1 MSPAGITTGVTY
13 DLQGL
18 PTWTLLDGSTVSRD
32 AEGRLTISRPGREDI
47 RGRQR
52 ATETTR
58 AAYDR
63 LLELDGLQRAAAVLY
78 DDYSAAVT
86 VEADV
91 AGQSVTV
98 RVQARLVDGRPE
110 VAYAVRAEVC
120 GAGEGALCVGD
131 VLPGADVSEE
141 MIVMVETALVEA
153 WPELEAA

>member
-18 PTWTLLDGSTVSRD
+18 PTWTLLDGTTFTRD
-32 AEGRLTISRPGREDI
+32 ALAVVTISRPGREDI

-78 DDYSAAVT
+78 DDYTAAVT

-98 RVQARLVDGRPE
+98 RVQARLVAGRPE

-141 MIVMVETALVEA
+141 MIASVEA
-153 WPELEAA
+153 TLVDAWTDLEAA

>member
-1 MSPAGITTGVTY
+1 MNPDHLTASLAY
-13 DLQGL
+13 DQHGL
-18 PTWTLLDGSTVSRD
+18 PTWVLFDGTTVTRD
-32 AEGRLTISRPGREDI
+32 ALDVLSIARPGRETI
-47 RGRQR
+47 RGRLL
-52 ATETTR
+52 AGETHR

-91 AGQSVTV
+91 AGQPVTV
-98 RVQARLVDGRPE
+98 RVHARLVDGRPE
-110 VAYAVRAEVC
+110 VAYATGAEVC

-141 MIVMVETALVEA
+141 MIAMVETALVEA

>member
-1 MSPAGITTGVTY
+1 MS
-13 DLQGL
+13 DLVQALTHDAAGL
-18 PTWTLLDGSTVSRD
+18 PTWTLVDGTTFTRD
-32 AEGRLTISRPGREDI
+32 ALAVVTIARPGRENI

-58 AAYDR
+58 SAYDR
-63 LLELDGLQRAAAVLY
+63 LLELDGLQRAAAVLF

-131 VLPGADVSEE
+131 VLPGVDVSEE
-141 MIVMVETALVEA
+141 MIASVEAALVDA
-153 WPELEAA
+153 WTDLEAA